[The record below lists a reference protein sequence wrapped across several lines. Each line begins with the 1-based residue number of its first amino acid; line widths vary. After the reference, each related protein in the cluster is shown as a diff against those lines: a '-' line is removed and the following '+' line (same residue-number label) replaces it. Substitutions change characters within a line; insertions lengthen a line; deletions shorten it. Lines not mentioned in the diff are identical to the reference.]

1 MDTVKPEWT
10 IRHLGLQPY
19 QPVWDAMERFTAQRG
34 EHGADELWLLEHHP
48 VYTLGQAGKP
58 EHILNPAGIEVIR
71 CNRGGQVT
79 YHGPGQIVAYPLV
92 NIRRLGIGVREL
104 VHRIEQAIIDTC
116 AHWQISAERRLG
128 APGVYVGDA
137 KIAALGLRVR
147 HGCSFHGLSF
157 NINMDLA
164 PYYGINP
171 CGFTGLQVT
180 QMLELTDSAPL
191 LEVAQ
196 VLVQQLSKQLELQA
210 KWNAELPS
218 ALILDPVSV

>member
-1 MDTVKPEWT
+1 MDAIKPEWT
-10 IRHLGLQPY
+10 IRELGMQHY
-19 QPVWDAMERFTAQRG
+19 QRVWDAMERFTAERG
-34 EHGADELWLLEHHP
+34 EDGADELWLLEHYP

-58 EHILNPAGIEVIR
+58 EHILNPKAIEVIR

-104 VHRIEQAIIDTC
+104 VHCIEQAIIDTLV
-116 AHWQISAERRLG
+116 HWQINAERRLG

-137 KIAALGLRVR
+137 KIAALGLRIR

-157 NINMDLA
+157 NINMDLS

-171 CGFTGLQVT
+171 CGFSGLQVT
-180 QMLELTDSAPL
+180 QMVELADNASL
-191 LEVAQ
+191 SDVAQ
-196 VLVQQLSKQLELQA
+196 VLVQQLSSQLGLRA
-210 KWNAELPS
+210 SWNSEFPS
-218 ALILDPVSV
+218 ALSIASVSV

>member
-1 MDTVKPEWT
+1 VDALVLDLHV
-10 IRHLGLQPY
+10 RQLGLQPY
-19 QPVWDAMERFTAQRG
+19 QRVWDAMERYTAERG
-34 EHGADELWLLEHHP
+34 ENGADELWLVEHPP

-79 YHGPGQIVAYPLV
+79 YHGPGQIVAYPLL
-92 NIRRLGIGVREL
+92 NIKRLGIGVREL

-116 AHWQISAERRLG
+116 LHWQIVAERRTG

-147 HGCSFHGLSF
+147 HGCSFHGLAF
-157 NINMDLA
+157 NIDMDLS

-171 CGFTGLQVT
+171 CGFAGLQVT
-180 QMLELTDSAPL
+180 QMVELTDYAPMAD
-191 LEVAQ
+191 VAQ
-196 VLVQQLSKQLELQA
+196 ILVQNLANQLGLHAIQLST
-210 KWNAELPS
+210 LPV
-218 ALILDPVSV
+218 ALTNETMSI

>member
-1 MDTVKPEWT
+1 MDALKPEWT
-10 IRHLGLQPY
+10 IRELGMQHY
-19 QPVWDAMERFTAQRG
+19 QPVWDAMERFTAERG
-34 EHGADELWLLEHHP
+34 EDGVDELWLLEHFP

-58 EHILNPAGIEVIR
+58 EHILNPKAIEVIR

-104 VHRIEQAIIDTC
+104 VHRIEQAIIDTL
-116 AHWQISAERRLG
+116 AHWQINAERRLG

-157 NINMDLA
+157 NINMDLS

-171 CGFTGLQVT
+171 CGFSGLQVI
-180 QMLELTDSAPL
+180 QMVELAENVSLSD
-191 LEVAQ
+191 VAQ
-196 VLVQQLSKQLELQA
+196 VLVQQLSSQLGLRA
-210 KWNAELPS
+210 SWNSEFPS
-218 ALILDPVSV
+218 ALSIASASV